1 MLKSAMLL
9 CLSQA
14 ADTKETHSAPS
25 RFPICC
31 FCCCHILCSAILK
44 CFSQLGHS
52 LCFPPGWEVVVLALS
67 FQRHRLTIYRKPL
80 SPLPLFSF

>member
-9 CLSQA
+9 CLSRA

-25 RFPICC
+25 RFAHLL
-31 FCCCHILCSAILK
+31 FLLLSHSLLCYFKMFRST
-44 CFSQLGHS
+44 CHS